1 MLDQTISHY
10 QITCKLG
17 AGGMGVV
24 YKALDLKLERTV
36 ALKFLPQEIVV
47 SDLDKER
54 LLREARSA
62 SALDHPNIG
71 VIHGI
76 EESDDHQLFIV
87 MAYYE
92 GDTLAQKLNRGVL
105 SLHASLDLAIQ
116 IAKGLGAAHARN
128 IVHRDIKPSNIIIT
142 NDNVAKIVDFGL
154 ARVVASASA
163 TQSISLTGTLPYM
176 APEQILGEPIDQRSD
191 VWALGVILVQMI
203 TGSHPFVRPNTAAMT
218 FAILNQPPAAL
229 DAVAPAVRPLLYK
242 ALSKKPEHRH
252 ATADELLKDLESA
265 RAEITAT
272 PASAEEPTLTRAM
285 TPRELKKIIENA
297 SAPRWGARQA
307 RWPVRLVLVM
317 LMLALIA
324 AAGVFLPALRERL
337 AGLVYA
343 STDKHIAVLP
353 FENVGNDPEYAAV
366 ASGLMDA
373 LTNELSNL
381 EAAQQSLW
389 VVPASEVRSHKISDP
404 AAAYRDLGATM
415 VVEGS
420 VQRKGQI
427 VYLTVVLIDSKRL
440 RQIGSAQLEDASGD
454 LAMIQNQAV
463 SHLARMMRVKI
474 SEAALAP
481 AKVVAP
487 SSYESYV
494 KALGYLQRYDK
505 PGNIDL
511 AISALNSA
519 LQTDPRFALGYA
531 TLGEAYRLKYQTDHS
546 PGWIDQATANCR
558 QALEIDDRLPAVHV
572 TLGYLNL
579 TRVRMDL
586 ALQEFQKALDI
597 NPRDAA
603 AVMGMAYVNEHLG
616 HPAEA
621 EADFK
626 RAIALRPDYWDGY
639 TALGDFYDRHNRT
652 KEAIAQFQHA
662 IELTP
667 DNPEAYSNLGAEY
680 IGADDAAAEAALK
693 KSIELAPNY
702 EGYSNLGWLYVTQKR
717 WADAAQVLHQALA
730 LNDKDWRV
738 WANLLVAYQ
747 WLNDRENERAARTK
761 TVSLL
766 ESFATLNPQDAGVQ
780 SNLSTFYAED
790 KLREKALARADSA
803 LALAPK
809 DPGVLADV
817 AETYE
822 DLGDRKRALQFS
834 QQSLRN
840 GGTLADLQRRRAL
853 LALLADPSFRSNGKQ

>member
-10 QITCKLG
+10 RITHKLG

-24 YKALDLKLERTV
+24 YKAVDLKLERTV
-36 ALKFLPQEIVV
+36 ALKFLPQEVVV
-47 SDLDKER
+47 SDVDKER

-76 EESDDHQLFIV
+76 EESDDRQLFIV

-92 GDTLAQKLNRGVL
+92 GDTLAQRLNRGVL
-105 SLHASLDLAIQ
+105 SAREALDLAIQ
-116 IAKGLGAAHARN
+116 IARGLGAAHARN

-142 NDNVAKIVDFGL
+142 KDNVAKIVDFGL

-229 DAVAPAVRPLLYK
+229 DAVPDAARPLLYK

-252 ATADELLKDLESA
+252 ANADELLKDLESA
-265 RAEITAT
+265 RAEITST
-272 PASAEEPTLTRAM
+272 PAPAEEPTLTRAI

-297 SAPRWGARQA
+297 STPRWGVRPT
-307 RWPVRLVLVM
+307 RWPVRLVLAM
-317 LMLALIA
+317 FMLALIV
-324 AAGVFLPALRERL
+324 AAGIFLPAVRERL

-353 FENVGNDPEYAAV
+353 FENVGNDPAYEPV
-366 ASGLMDA
+366 AHGLMDA

-381 EAAQQSLW
+381 EAAQRSLW
-389 VVPASEVRSHKISDP
+389 VVPASEVRSHKVTD
-404 AAAYRDLGATM
+404 AASAYRDLGATM
-415 VVEGS
+415 VVQGS
-420 VQRKGQI
+420 VQRRGPA
-427 VYLTVVLIDSKRL
+427 VYLTVVLIDAKRL
-440 RQIGSAQLEDASGD
+440 RQIGSVELQDPSGD
-454 LAMIQNQAV
+454 LALVQNQAV
-463 SHLARMMRVKI
+463 SHLARMMRVKM
-474 SEAALAP
+474 SDDALAP
-481 AKVVAP
+481 VRGVAP

-519 LQTDPRFALGYA
+519 VETDARFALGYA

-546 PGWIDQATANCR
+546 PAWIEQATANCR
-558 QALEIDDRLPAVHV
+558 KAVEIDDRLPAVHV

-579 TRVRMDL
+579 TRAKMDL

-597 NPRDAA
+597 NPRDAS
-603 AVMGMAYVNEHLG
+603 AVMGMAYVNEHLD
-616 HPAEA
+616 HSAEA
-621 EADFK
+621 ENDFK

-639 TALGDFYDRHNRT
+639 TALGEFYDRRNRA
-652 KEAIAQFQHA
+652 KEAIAQFRHV

-680 IGADDAAAEAALK
+680 IGADDAAAETALK

-702 EGYSNLGWLYVTQKR
+702 EGYSNLGWLYLTQKR

-747 WLNDRENERAARTK
+747 WLNDRENERVARTK
-761 TVSLL
+761 TMSLL
-766 ESFATLNPQDAGVQ
+766 ENFATLNPQDAAVQ

-790 KLREKALARADSA
+790 RLREKAIARADSA
-803 LALAPK
+803 LALSPK
-809 DPGVLADV
+809 DPGVLGDL

-822 DLGDRKRALQFS
+822 DLGDRKRALQYA
-834 QQSLRN
+834 QQSRKN
-840 GGTLADLQRRRAL
+840 GGTLADLQRRHTL
-853 LALLADPSFRSNGKQ
+853 QALLADPSFRSNGKQ